1 MKIQTRFGNRE
12 ALKRIPVRLSVHHN
26 GNRPFCET
34 PIIDIHGL
42 TKRYGDFVAVNK
54 VNFEVQAEEIFGILG
69 PNGAGKTTLLEMVE
83 GLRNPDSGT
92 VRVAGVDAARYP
104 VIVKRLIGIQLQTTA
119 LFDFLSVRE
128 IIGLFAALY
137 DSDSSSKRINE
148 LIAMVALQEKAG
160 SYANTL
166 SGGQQQRLSIALALV
181 NDPMVIFLDEPT
193 TGLDP
198 LARRNLWDVIV
209 EIRKSG
215 KTIVLTTHYMEEA
228 ETLCDRV
235 AIMDSGQIITCDKPR
250 NLIQS
255 LPLGSTIQAKT
266 SGPTI
271 PLEFIRSIRSVTAVD
286 QDDGQL
292 IVRTDDVPNTMS
304 HLLALATRFGV
315 EFDVLTTSG
324 ATLEDVFLQL
334 TGRRLRD

>member
-1 MKIQTRFGNRE
+1 MKNQTRFGNSG
-12 ALKRIPVRLSVHHN
+12 ALKRIPISLSVHHN
-26 GNRPFCET
+26 GNRPFSET
-34 PIIDIHGL
+34 PIIDIRGL
-42 TKRYGDFVAVNK
+42 TKRYGDFVAVNE
-54 VNFEVQAEEIFGILG
+54 VNLEVQAEEIFGILG

-92 VRVAGVDAARYP
+92 VMVAGVDAARYP
-104 VIVKRLIGIQLQTTA
+104 IIVKRLIGIQLQTTA

-128 IIGLFAALY
+128 IISLFASLY
-137 DSDSSSKRINE
+137 DSDNSSKRVNE
-148 LIAMVALQEKAG
+148 LIDMVALQEKAG

-198 LARRNLWDVIV
+198 QARRNLWDVIV
-209 EIRKSG
+209 EIRKAG

-235 AIMDSGQIITCDKPR
+235 AVMDSGRIITCDKPR

-255 LPLGSTIQAKT
+255 LSLGSVIHAQT

-271 PLEFIRSIRSVTAVD
+271 PLEFIRSIRGVTDVEED
-286 QDDGQL
+286 EGQL
-292 IVRTDDVPNTMS
+292 IIRTDDVPGTMS

-315 EFDVLTTSG
+315 AFDVLTTSG
-324 ATLEDVFLQL
+324 ATLEDVFLQF